1 MIRRGECEFLETNPT
16 PFKQLNYYN
25 YMLAW
30 KDIIYE
36 LENNSYK
43 ISPAR
48 IKEIKEKRRI

>member
-16 PFKQLNYYN
+16 PFKQFNYYY